1 MISTNNQTEKIMLKN
16 LLLLAALLLVG
27 KYALGNEIKTIVLTD
42 KNTVSFNDEFNAMSV
57 AKKQIEL
64 FELAATSPEK
74 DIYLVMNSPGGSVF
88 AGSLFIDTVRSLN
101 KNVHTITVFSASK
114 AYHTDQ
120 GLGKRY
126 ILPSG
131 MLMSHRAYAGGL
143 DGQFPGEL
151 NSRIKMLME
160 STEEL
165 DKVAANRVGISLVDY
180 KKLIHDELW
189 LTGSKAVELKHADEV
204 VQAVCDKSLSG
215 TNVQEIRSFFGII
228 HVEFSNCPLITGP
241 LSVKGDN
248 EQVEIDYLN
257 SLKDLKGRIKTT
269 F

>member
-1 MISTNNQTEKIMLKN
+1 MEKIMLKN
-16 LLLLAALLLVG
+16 LLLLLSLTVAMHYGFAQEL
-27 KYALGNEIKTIVLTD
+27 KTIVLTD
-42 KNTVSFNDEFNAMSV
+42 KNTVSFNEEFNSMSV
-57 AKKQIEL
+57 AKKQVEL
-64 FELAATSPEK
+64 FELAASSPEK
-74 DIYLVMNSPGGSVF
+74 DLYLVMNSPGGSVF

-101 KNVHTITVFSASK
+101 KNVHTITVFSASMG
-114 AYHTDQ
+114 YHTVQ
-120 GLGKRY
+120 GLGIRY

-131 MLMSHRAYAGGL
+131 LLMSHRAYVGGL

-165 DKVAANRVGISLVDY
+165 DKVAAKRVGISLEDY

-189 LTGSKAVELKHADEV
+189 LTGSKAVELNHADEV

-215 TNVQEIRSFFGII
+215 TNIQEIRSFFGTFK
-228 HVEFSNCPLITGP
+228 VEFSNCPLITGP
-241 LSVKGDN
+241 ISVKGNN
-248 EQVEIDYLN
+248 EQEEVEYLN

>member
-1 MISTNNQTEKIMLKN
+1 MEKIMLKN
-16 LLLLAALLLVG
+16 LLLLLSLTVAMHYGFAQEL
-27 KYALGNEIKTIVLTD
+27 KTIVLTD
-42 KNTVSFNDEFNAMSV
+42 KNTVSFNDEFNSMSV
-57 AKKQIEL
+57 AKKQVEL
-64 FELAATSPEK
+64 FELAASSPEK
-74 DIYLVMNSPGGSVF
+74 DLYLVMNSPGGSVF

-101 KNVHTITVFSASK
+101 KNVHTITVFSASM
-114 AYHTDQ
+114 AYHTVQ
-120 GLGKRY
+120 GLGRRY

-165 DKVAANRVGISLVDY
+165 DKVAAKRVGISLEDY

-189 LTGSKAVELKHADEV
+189 LTGAKAVELNHADEV

-215 TNVQEIRSFFGII
+215 TNIQEIRSFFGIFK
-228 HVEFSNCPLITGP
+228 VEFSNCPLITGP
-241 LSVKGDN
+241 ISVKGSS
-248 EQVEIDYLN
+248 EQEEVEYLN